1 MENKL
6 FPLNNPLKLTAME
19 NSNHIKTVLVTG
31 GSRGIGAA
39 ISLELGTKEHNIIVN
54 YNHSKEHADNIV
66 NKIKSNGGNAVAI
79 QANIAYPEEC
89 QNLFNTINKEFGNVS
104 ILVNNAG
111 ITRDKS
117 FRKMSLVEWNEVINT
132 NLTSAYNTVQI
143 ALPDMIEKKYGRII
157 NISSVIAQSGGFGQT
172 NYAAAKAGLIGFSKS
187 LALETAKYGVTVNS
201 ICPGFIETE
210 MVAAMPAEVLEK
222 IVSKIPVNRLGAT
235 SEIAKG
241 VRFLIESSYITGQSL
256 NINGGLYM

>member
-1 MENKL
+1 
-6 FPLNNPLKLTAME
+6 ME
-19 NSNHIKTVLVTG
+19 NSKIIKTVLVTG
-31 GSRGIGAA
+31 GSRGIGSA

-66 NKIKSNGGNAVAI
+66 NKIKSNGGNAIAI
-79 QANIAYPEEC
+79 QANIADADEC
-89 QNLFNTINKEFGNVS
+89 QKLFEKIKVEFGSVS
-104 ILVNNAG
+104 ILINNAG

-117 FRKMSLVEWNEVINT
+117 FRKMSLAEWNEVINT

-143 ALPDMIEKKYGRII
+143 ALPDMIVNKYGRII

-187 LALETAKYGVTVNS
+187 LALETAKYGITVNS

-210 MVAAMPAEVLEK
+210 RVAAMPKDLLDNL
-222 IVSKIPVNRLGAT
+222 ISKIPVNRLGAT

-241 VRFLIESSYITGQSL
+241 VRFLVDSAYITGQSL